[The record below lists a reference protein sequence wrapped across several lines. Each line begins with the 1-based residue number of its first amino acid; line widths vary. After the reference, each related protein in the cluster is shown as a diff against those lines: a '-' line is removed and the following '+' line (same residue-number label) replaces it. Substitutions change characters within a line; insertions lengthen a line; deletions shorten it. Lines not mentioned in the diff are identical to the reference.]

1 MRAIE
6 IEVIA
11 EYKSALLAY
20 LNGGGEDSL
29 RWAYE
34 FGRRALV
41 QEIRS
46 IDLIS
51 AHQQALTQ
59 ITQTSETVQES
70 SDLMQRACNF
80 LLESLS
86 PFELTFRGYRDALN
100 TLQQSE
106 ERYRTLIETARDVIY
121 TLSPEG
127 NIKSLNP
134 VFETLTGWSRSD
146 WIGKPFHLLIHPAD
160 SPAALEIHRRVMNG
174 ETPPV
179 YEIRIGSSSA
189 GFHVQEITTVPEYH
203 NGRIIG
209 AFAIA
214 RDITERK
221 HVQEQLKILAMRVIQ
236 AQEEER
242 RNLARELHDDLCQ
255 WLSGMKLSIGMLEE
269 SLSENKQTANK
280 LRKIK
285 QQINNRIIEVRR
297 MATTLRPSALDDF
310 GMCIALERLCE
321 NFEKMHEIR
330 VTFTKTDTRHDH
342 YPSEIEIAIYR
353 IAQEALSNIMKHAN
367 AKSVDVSFTETDR
380 TIILRIEDNG
390 VGIDEKKMKSRKSDN
405 TGLGL
410 ISMKE
415 RANLL
420 GGTMQINSFPGR
432 GTKINVEIPFSS
444 EKQ

>member
-6 IEVIA
+6 IEAIA
-11 EYKSALLAY
+11 EYKAALLAY
-20 LNGGGEDSL
+20 LNGGGENSL

-51 AHQQALTQ
+51 AHQEALNQ
-59 ITQTSETVQES
+59 IVLTSESVQDS
-70 SDLMQRACNF
+70 AHLIQKACNF

-106 ERYRTLIETARDVIY
+106 ERYRTLIETARDIIY

-134 VFETLTGWSRSD
+134 VFETLTGWPRSE
-146 WIGKPFHLLIHPAD
+146 WIGKPIHPLIHPED
-160 SPAALEIHRRVMNG
+160 LPTALEIHRRVMNG
-174 ETPPV
+174 ETPHV
-179 YEIRIGSSSA
+179 YEIRIGSPST
-189 GFHVQEITTVPEYH
+189 GYHVQEITTVPEYH

-221 HVQEQLKILAMRVIQ
+221 LVQEQLKVLTKRVIQ

-242 RNLARELHDDLCQ
+242 RKLARELHDDLCQ
-255 WLSGMKLSIGMLEE
+255 WLSGMKLSIGMLED
-269 SLSENKQTANK
+269 SLAENKPIANK

-310 GMCIALERLCE
+310 GMCVALERLCE
-321 NFEKMHEIR
+321 NYEKMHEIR
-330 VTFTKTDTRHDH
+330 VSFAKNDTRHDH

-367 AKSVDVSFTETDR
+367 TQSAAVTFTETDH
-380 TIILRIEDNG
+380 TVVLEIEDNG
-390 VGIDEKKMKSRKSDN
+390 VGIDEKKNKVRKSDN

-420 GGTMQINSFPGR
+420 GGTMTINSSPGK
-432 GTKINVEIPFSS
+432 GTKLRVEIPFTS
-444 EKQ
+444 EKP